1 MAMGFG
7 VWTTGCLL
15 VSLVQNFKVV
25 GVCAGW
31 RVRLGGWVGWL
42 SI

>member
-1 MAMGFG
+1 MSLMSGRGGWMMAMSFG

-25 GVCAGW
+25 GVLYA
-31 RVRLGGWVGWL
+31 V
-42 SI
+42 